1 LVAANRRNQRDD
13 LDPAQPDRPTQPPG
27 NDQWFRAATV
37 EADAP
42 TVVDQGEHGYQVK
55 RALEAEF
62 GDLLPAMN
70 TGQDCSTLARLERD
84 GLVEGKR
91 VYRLTEAA
99 RAALAHGSRHRCPA
113 AASRTNSS

>member
-13 LDPAQPDRPTQPPG
+13 LDPAQPDRPTPTTG
-27 NDQWFRAATV
+27 NNQWFRAATV